1 MRVKYENYKRTYKKE
16 IMELMKDDRSEL
28 SQIIGN
34 YLKIE
39 LARYNPIDDRI
50 EIPLHMIKD
59 EELRFIRMNLVAG
72 QLIGNEIHVKI
83 GNRFL
88 ALWIK

>member
-34 YLKIE
+34 YLKLEI
-39 LARYNPIDDRI
+39 ARYNPIDDRM

-59 EELRFIRMNLVAG
+59 ADLRFIRMNLVAG
-72 QLIGNEIHVKI
+72 QLINDQVQAKI
-83 GNRFL
+83 GEKFL
-88 ALWIK
+88 ALWIE

>member
-1 MRVKYENYKRTYKKE
+1 MMIKYENYKKTYKKE
-16 IMELMKDDRSEL
+16 IMELMRKDRSEL

-39 LARYNPIDDRI
+39 LARYNPIDDRM

-59 EELRFIRMNLVAG
+59 EDLRFIRMNLVAG
-72 QLIGNEIHVKI
+72 QLINDQVQAKI
-83 GNRFL
+83 GEKFL
-88 ALWIK
+88 ALWIE

>member
-1 MRVKYENYKRTYKKE
+1 MRLKYDEHRKEYKKE
-16 IMELMKDDRSEL
+16 IIEIIKSDSSEI
-28 SQIIGN
+28 SQIIGK
-34 YLKIE
+34 YLE
-39 LARYNPIDDRI
+39 LSRYNPLDDRM
-50 EIPLHMIKD
+50 ELPLYMFED
-59 EELRFIRMNLVAG
+59 EDLRFIRMNLVAG